1 MYFVYILYSHKC
13 NRYYIGYSSDVNARL
28 LRHNAGMVTATKNCK
43 PYILK
48 KTKEFPTE
56 ILAINEEKRLKKMK
70 SRLYLEK
77 IIEGNW

>member
-1 MYFVYILYSHKC
+1 
-13 NRYYIGYSSDVNARL
+13 
-28 LRHNAGMVTATKNCK
+28 MVTATKNCK
-43 PYILK
+43 PYIIK